1 MHPDRPVNL
10 PLPRLAAAMPVTA
23 ITSFLHR
30 ITGVV
35 LFAGTLF
42 LCYVLDL
49 ALSDAAGFERA
60 AAIIEAPPGA
70 LATWAILTSLAYHVV
85 AGVKHLLLDFHVGD
99 TLRAGRIGAWLTIAL
114 AVAAAVGLAV
124 WLW

>member
-23 ITSFLHR
+23 VASILHR
-30 ITGVV
+30 ITGIV

-49 ALSDAAGFERA
+49 ALADDSGFERA
-60 AAIIEAPPGA
+60 VAIIGAPLGA
-70 LATWAILTSLAYHVV
+70 FATWAILTSLTYHVV
-85 AGVKHLLLDFHVGD
+85 AGVRHLLLDFHVGD
-99 TLRAGRIGAWLTIAL
+99 SLRAGRIGAWLTIAIA
-114 AVAAAVGLAV
+114 AVAAVGLAV